1 MAEGPVTR
9 SKAASVAAAAAAAK
23 NVLTSVSTTTTVT
36 QATSVTSGDG
46 QQRTPRSGA
55 PSPPGWLTRLVAP
68 TVSSTP
74 RSAFAPP
81 GFPHKPAS
89 SSDVTTP
96 RYSKPTVD
104 LGATPSSDTTL
115 KRVNDAPCVYPS
127 HQTLLKEEGS
137 PALGTRSPHGPE
149 ATMAAFFQLMQE
161 ERRQERAHEERRRH
175 EDRAMEERRIQRE
188 EERRRREEE
197 RREAD
202 KVMEREREQARQERE
217 EVKRIEEK
225 QLEQERFAQLLTTLR
240 ADQINTSASSA
251 SGSDGRSRPR
261 PRLSMP
267 VLQAGDDMDEFL
279 RHFEA
284 VAESFV
290 MDDGEKKLHLMS
302 SLTDRARRVLIRMPA
317 SSTYPELQLALKKAY
332 SLTPEAYRKK
342 FREARKQVD
351 ETFAMF
357 GERLTQILDTWL
369 ELEGMPLKDL
379 VLLEQ
384 LCAGVGTELTI
395 RIREQKPDSFSQ
407 AIEIADVFADARRMV
422 KGQGGLPFTRT
433 SQTTKDNRSGNVRGT
448 QPPGGAF
455 KTPTMGSETNSA
467 KPGDSKA
474 GACFYCGKAGHMRK
488 ECRKLQA
495 DKARR
500 ARNETGSARVAV
512 LGESTAAAGQARE
525 PGLPTFHVVVEGHTV
540 EAVRDTGAT
549 HVCINRDLVPADA
562 PQGGLVSLTG
572 LTSQFKVSCPK
583 VLIEVSTP
591 YHRGKIWAVA
601 VPNAVCPVLIGNTLE
616 AESGQF
622 YEVSSE
628 MPAGIVA
635 AVVTRGAA
643 RAQKLPVLRPVLDP
657 FPQGVALGVTPDD
670 LHRMQ
675 EEDPT
680 LAKAREVCGKPA
692 ERGKATFTKKKDL
705 LHRKFTKGGAS
716 YTQLVVPASLRSTVL
731 KIGHDMPMAGH
742 LAAKRTLERIRH
754 DFYWPGMA
762 ADVRRYCR
770 TCDVCQRTTPKGHVK
785 RVPLGSVPLVEEP
798 FSKVGVDLIGP
809 IKPRSSEGHQYVL
822 VAVDYATRYPEAV
835 ALKKIDAETVAEA
848 LWQIWTRVGVPRE
861 VLTDLGTQFVS
872 EVMRSVHRLL
882 GVKARNTTPY
892 HAQANGLVERF
903 NGTLK
908 QMIKR
913 LAQDHPK
920 DWHRYIPAVLFAYRE
935 VPQESM
941 RFSPFELLYGRTVR
955 GPMAVLRDLWAN
967 DGQSQPV
974 LKPEVEYVADLR
986 NRLASTCEVAQ
997 QHLGQASKRYARA
1010 FNRKAKER
1018 WFDAGDEVLL
1028 LLPVKKNKLQ
1038 LAWRGPYT
1046 VIERVGDW
1054 DYKIQVGGKEKL
1066 FHANLLKRYLRR
1078 DASSDA
1084 SASYGTCCAGL
1095 APAVVEE
1102 VCEET
1107 AAPHMSSIPFMSLKQ
1122 EESFQD
1128 VQIGEGLTKRQKAQV
1143 LELCEEFQDVLTD
1156 VPLKCKLGECTLQL
1170 DTVEP
1175 VRVKQYPL
1183 PHSQT
1188 SVIKEEV
1195 QTMLDM
1201 GVIER
1206 AASPYSAPIVL
1217 VKKKD
1222 GKVRFC
1228 IDYRRLNKH
1237 LVFDSEPIPDTEQI
1251 FGRLGPA
1258 KFFTKIDL
1266 TKGYWQIP
1274 MHLDHRQYTAFTTPQ
1289 GQFVW
1294 RVMPFGL
1301 KTAGAVFTRVM
1312 RRLLERVGDPNIQ
1325 NFIDDIIVATV
1336 EWDQHLE
1343 SLRALFQGL
1352 REAQLAARP
1361 KKCLVG
1367 HSSVPFLGHVV
1378 SEGEIHPEED
1388 KVEKVSEAVPPRT
1401 KKELRAFLG
1410 LAGYYRK
1417 FVPNFATIALPLTN
1431 KTRAKEPDKVRWDDE
1446 CQKSFDKLKAI
1457 LTSEPVLRLPND
1469 QKPFILRTDASGV
1482 GLGAVL
1488 LQGDQ
1493 EGVRPVAYA
1502 SKKLTEAERRY
1513 HTIEQECLAVVWG
1526 IRKFYP
1532 HLYGRHFVLESDHHP
1547 LTYLHRIRP
1556 VSRRLMGWALELQSH
1571 SFEFRH
1577 IKGEDNH
1584 GADYL
1589 SRAHTV

>member
-1 MAEGPVTR
+1 MDDGPVTR
-9 SKAASVAAAAAAAK
+9 SKAAAMATAAAAAK
-23 NVLTSVSTTTTVT
+23 NVLTTVTTTTTIT
-36 QATSVTSGDG
+36 QAAAVSSDG
-46 QQRTPRSGA
+46 QHMSRTPRSGG

-68 TVSSTP
+68 PILSTP
-74 RSAFAPP
+74 REALPPP
-81 GFPHKPAS
+81 GFPHKLASPHVTSPSSMKPVASLEAKSAS
-89 SSDVTTP
+89 SAS
-96 RYSKPTVD
+96 PTSLKTVID
-104 LGATPSSDTTL
+104 DHNSGPS
-115 KRVNDAPCVYPS
+115 
-127 HQTLLKEEGS
+127 
-137 PALGTRSPHGPE
+137 HGPE
-149 ATMAAFFQLMQE
+149 ATMSAFFHLLQE
-161 ERRQERAHEERRRH
+161 ERRQERAHEERRRQ
-175 EDRAMEERRIQRE
+175 EDRAMEERRI
-188 EERRRREEE
+188 RREEE
-197 RREAD
+197 WRVQERAL
-202 KVMEREREQARQERE
+202 EREREQARQERE
-217 EVKRIEEK
+217 ELRRLEEK
-225 QLEQERFAQLLTTLR
+225 QLEQERFAQLLSTLR
-240 ADQINTSASSA
+240 TDQFNVSTASAP
-251 SGSDGRSRPR
+251 GSDSRSRPR
-261 PRLSMP
+261 PRLNMP

-284 VAESFV
+284 VAESFA
-290 MDDGEKKLHLMS
+290 MDDAEKKLYLMS
-302 SLTDRARRVLIRMPA
+302 SLTDKARRVLIRMPA
-317 SSTYPELQLALKKAY
+317 TSTYLDLQLALKKAY

-342 FREARKQVD
+342 FREAKKQND

-357 GERLTQILDTWL
+357 GERLSQILDTWL
-369 ELEGMPLKDL
+369 ELEGVPLRDL
-379 VLLEQ
+379 ILMEQ
-384 LCAGVGTELTI
+384 LCSGVSAELTI
-395 RIREQKPDSFSQ
+395 KIREQKPDSFDK
-407 AIEIADVFADARRMV
+407 AVEIADIFADARKMV
-422 KGQGGLPFTRT
+422 RVSAGLNSSRPSQGCKDPRGNSYKSHGS
-433 SQTTKDNRSGNVRGT
+433 SQPSGGDLKADTPGSAANSARSGD
-448 QPPGGAF
+448 A
-455 KTPTMGSETNSA
+455 
-467 KPGDSKA
+467 KA

-488 ECRKLQA
+488 DCRKLQA
-495 DKARR
+495 DKAKKTRG
-500 ARNETGSARVAV
+500 EVGSAKIAVNGEVAA
-512 LGESTAAAGQARE
+512 TATGKARE

-549 HVCINRDLVPADA
+549 HVCVSRDLVPENA
-562 PQGGLVSLTG
+562 PQGGVVTLTG
-572 LTSQFKVSCPK
+572 LTSQFKVCCPK
-583 VLIEVSTP
+583 VLVQVSTP

-616 AESGQF
+616 AESGQC
-622 YEVSSE
+622 YEVSTE
-628 MPAGIVA
+628 MPAGVVA

-643 RAQKLPVLRPVLDP
+643 RAQRLPLLRPVLDP
-657 FPQGVALGVTPDD
+657 FPQGVALGVTPED

-680 LAKAREVCGKPA
+680 LAKARELCDKPA
-692 ERGKATFTKKKDL
+692 GKGKAAFTMKKNL

-716 YTQLVVPASLRSTVL
+716 YTQLVVPASLRGTVL
-731 KIGHDMPMAGH
+731 KMGHDMPMAGH
-742 LAAKRTLERIRH
+742 LASKRTLERIQH

-762 ADVRRYCR
+762 VEVRRYCR

-822 VAVDYATRYPEAV
+822 VMVDYATRYPEAV
-835 ALKKIDAETVAEA
+835 PLKKIDSETVAEA
-848 LWQIWTRVGVPRE
+848 LWQVWTRVGVPRE

-872 EVMRSVHRLL
+872 EVMLGVHRLL

-903 NGTLK
+903 NATLK

-913 LAQDHPK
+913 LAQEHPK

-967 DGQSQPV
+967 DGPNQPV
-974 LKPEVEYVADLR
+974 PKPEVEYVVDLR

-997 QHLGQASKRYARA
+997 QHLGQASKRYAKA

-1018 WFDAGDEVLL
+1018 WFDVGDEVLL

-1046 VIERVGDW
+1046 VLERVGDW
-1054 DYKIQVGGKEKL
+1054 DYKIRVEGKEKL
-1066 FHANLLKRYLRR
+1066 FHANLLKKYLRR
-1078 DASSDA
+1078 DASSGAIA
-1084 SASYGTCCAGL
+1084 SHGTCCAGL

-1107 AAPHMSSIPFMSLKQ
+1107 AAPHTSNIPFMSLKP
-1122 EESFQD
+1122 EESFRD
-1128 VQIGEGLTKRQKAQV
+1128 VLIGEGLTEGQRTQV

-1156 VPLKCKLGECTLQL
+1156 VPLKCRLGECTLQL
-1170 DTVEP
+1170 DTEEP

-1183 PHSQT
+1183 PHSQMN
-1188 SVIKEEV
+1188 VVKEEV
-1195 QTMLDM
+1195 QAMLDM

-1206 AASPYSAPIVL
+1206 SASPYSAPIVL

-1228 IDYRRLNKH
+1228 IDYRKLNKH

-1251 FGRLGPA
+1251 FGRLGSA

-1274 MHLDHRQYTAFTTPQ
+1274 MHPDHRQYTAFTTPQ

-1294 RVMPFGL
+1294 RAMPFGL

-1325 NFIDDIIVATV
+1325 NFIDDILVATE
-1336 EWDQHLE
+1336 EWGQHLQ
-1343 SLRALFQGL
+1343 SLRALFHGL

-1367 HSSVPFLGHVV
+1367 HSSVPFLGHIV

-1388 KVEKVSEAVPPRT
+1388 KVGKVSEAVPPRT

-1417 FVPNFATIALPLTN
+1417 FVPNFATVALPLTN
-1431 KTRAKEPDKVRWDDE
+1431 KTKAKEPDKVRWDSD

-1457 LTSEPVLRLPND
+1457 LTSEPVLQLPND

-1488 LQGDQ
+1488 LQENRGS
-1493 EGVRPVAYA
+1493 VRPVAYA
-1502 SKKLTEAERRY
+1502 SKKLTEAERKY

-1577 IKGEDNH
+1577 IKGEENH

-1589 SRAHTV
+1589 SRAHSV